1 MKLILSALAALL
13 LAGCASMPADQ
24 RLDMYRANAGAT
36 MASFRYYGTIYSWE
50 PLGDS
55 AVALWTRPAEAY
67 LLELS
72 GPCNDLEITR
82 TIGLTDRTGRV
93 YAGFDKVL
101 VLNQNPVNIPCRIM
115 SIRPLDVASLKQA
128 ERDQASSGT

>member
-24 RLDMYRANAGAT
+24 RLGMYRAHAGAT

-55 AVALWTRPAEAY
+55 AVALWTCHEAHVCLRSCQRNVRSIPA
-67 LLELS
+67 
-72 GPCNDLEITR
+72 R
-82 TIGLTDRTGRV
+82 TSAAFHALVEHRATG
-93 YAGFDKVL
+93 F
-101 VLNQNPVNIPCRIM
+101 P
-115 SIRPLDVASLKQA
+115 S
-128 ERDQASSGT
+128 